1 MSQTTLMSSN
11 DLSLL
16 LSYVT
21 QWAMS
26 WADFFERS
34 NFLSVKMFILILNV
48 LATMLVKLFL
58 CNISWNADINDDKGF
73 RGIQRR

>member
-48 LATMLVKLFL
+48 LATMLVQLFL
-58 CNISWNADINDDKGF
+58 CNIS
-73 RGIQRR
+73 

>member
-1 MSQTTLMSSN
+1 MCPKTLMSSN

-16 LSYVT
+16 LSDVT
-21 QWAMS
+21 QSAML
-26 WADFFERS
+26 WDFFERS

-58 CNISWNADINDDKGF
+58 CSISWNADINGKGV
-73 RGIQRR
+73 RGIQTR